1 LPKSHLTAAAVARIK
16 PPRTGQVDHFDAGYP
31 GLALRISYGGSRT
44 WVWFYRQDG
53 KLRRLTLGAL
63 PKLGLADAREAWR
76 VAREQVSKGLKPVPV
91 VAAVPT
97 PDDPTTVRRV
107 AGDWLERDQ
116 ATNRKHGTPARAYA
130 EVERIMNREVL
141 PEWGSRRI
149 TDITPQDVEDLIDAV
164 VDRGAVTMAC
174 RVHARLHRLFRWA
187 VQRRLIDASPMQD
200 MPRPRAEIKRK
211 RVLKD
216 GELRVMWDA
225 ASQIG
230 WPMGAAMQLL
240 VLTCARREE
249 IGALRWTEIDS
260 GRTQILLQG
269 DRTKNA
275 EDRIIPLSSM
285 ARKLIEAIPRLAGC
299 PFVFST
305 TTTTPI
311 SGWSKVKQ
319 RIDKMMQAELGEEFE
334 PWRLHDLRRTTA
346 TGLERLGVPL
356 PVTEALLGHTAG
368 SKGGIAG
375 IYQLHD
381 YLDEKR
387 EAVEKWGQHVASLL
401 GERVGR
407 AK

>member
-1 LPKSHLTAAAVARIK
+1 MPKRHLTAAAVTRIK
-16 PPRTGQVDHFDAGYP
+16 PPRTGQIDHFDAGYP
-31 GLALRISYGGSRT
+31 GLALRVSYGGTRT
-44 WVWFYRQDG
+44 WVWFYRQHG

-76 VAREQVSKGLKPVPV
+76 VAREQLSKGLEPVQV
-91 VAAVPT
+91 LAADQAE
-97 PDDPTTVRRV
+97 DDATTVRSV
-107 AGDWLERDQ
+107 VTDWLKRDQ
-116 ATNRKHGTPARAYA
+116 TTNRKYGTAARTYG

-141 PEWGSRRI
+141 PVWGNRRLA
-149 TDITPQDVEDLIDAV
+149 DMTPQDVEDLIDAI

-216 GELRVMWDA
+216 EELRCMWDA
-225 ASQIG
+225 ATQAG
-230 WPMGAAMQLL
+230 WPMGSAIQLL

-249 IGALRWTEIDS
+249 IGALRWTEIDTE
-260 GRTQILLQG
+260 RNQILLKG
-269 DRTKNA
+269 DLDRTKNS
-275 EDRIIPLSSM
+275 EDHIIPLSTK
-285 ARKLIEAIPRLAGC
+285 ARELIDATPRVAGS

-311 SGWSKVKQ
+311 SGWSKVKV
-319 RIDKMMQAELGEEFE
+319 RIDNMMRAELGEAFE
-334 PWRLHDLRRTTA
+334 PWRFHDLRRTAA

-356 PVTEALLGHTAG
+356 QVTEALLGHTAG

-381 YLDEKR
+381 YAEEKR
-387 EAVEKWGQHVASLL
+387 AAIEKWAQHITTVVR
-401 GERVGR
+401 RVR
-407 AK
+407 